1 MNPLA
6 ESITG
11 FAFPPFSGCS
21 AFRQV
26 QTSGKL
32 HTLTD
37 RRLTSTMNSPS
48 SQERS
53 AWKQWN
59 EKSQP
64 LIDALTRSTKHD
76 LHHNDRFAWHLQQFG
91 RLDRDEID
99 QVERTHLASE
109 LYEIA
114 TDQLNDLRS
123 RTREVMKTL
132 LLIWLAPAADKTTL
146 VEWRHQL
153 ADHREAIAVSLT
165 NNPSLRP
172 FLPAIIEIAWKTARG
187 SAARALDNCNFV
199 HREIRSLVL
208 RKQRTLRKWKHR
220 LSAECPWTLIEILAY
235 DPNDPNDYLLDA
247 RYLPFVEP
255 IVNDHGQRL

>member
-1 MNPLA
+1 MN
-6 ESITG
+6 
-11 FAFPPFSGCS
+11 
-21 AFRQV
+21 
-26 QTSGKL
+26 KL
-32 HTLTD
+32 
-37 RRLTSTMNSPS
+37 SPNE
-48 SQERS
+48 QS
-53 AWKQWN
+53 AWKKWHDQS
-59 EKSQP
+59 EP
-64 LIDALTRSTKHD
+64 LIEALTRSAKES
-76 LHHNDRFAWHLQQFG
+76 LHHNDRFAWLLQQFG
-91 RLDRDEID
+91 SLDRNEID

-123 RTREVMKTL
+123 RIREVMKTL
-132 LLIWLAPAADKTTL
+132 LLIWLAPAAEKTTL

-153 ADHREAIAVSLT
+153 ADHREAIAVLLT

-235 DPNDPNDYLLDA
+235 DPNDYLLDA

-255 IVNDHGQRL
+255 LVNDSGERQ

>member
-1 MNPLA
+1 MNK
-6 ESITG
+6 I
-11 FAFPPFSGCS
+11 
-21 AFRQV
+21 
-26 QTSGKL
+26 
-32 HTLTD
+32 
-37 RRLTSTMNSPS
+37 SPNE
-48 SQERS
+48 QS
-53 AWKQWN
+53 AWKKWHDQS
-59 EKSQP
+59 EP
-64 LIDALTRSTKHD
+64 LIEALTRSTKEN
-76 LHHNDRFAWHLQQFG
+76 LHHNDRFAWLLQQFG
-91 RLDRDEID
+91 RLDRNEID

-114 TDQLNDLRS
+114 GSQLNDLRS
-123 RTREVMKTL
+123 RIREVMKTL

-153 ADHREAIAVSLT
+153 ADHREAITVLLT

-172 FLPAIIEIAWKTARG
+172 FLPAVIEIAWKTARG

-220 LSAECPWTLIEILAY
+220 LSGECPWTLIEILAY

-255 IVNDHGQRL
+255 LVNDQGERQ